1 MCHTVYLNSNS
12 VRVIEFSKTV
22 RRSTTTI
29 TLVGL
34 TEKGIVSFTN
44 GKNTDL
50 TVVIVSLPVQFKV
63 YSRFITL
70 CNTNKNIIVMWL
82 FKGILFKGIQN
93 ILYLVPTS
101 NSIGEL

>member
-22 RRSTTTI
+22 RRSTTAI

-63 YSRFITL
+63 YSRFIAP
-70 CNTNKNIIVMWL
+70 CNTNNIVTWL